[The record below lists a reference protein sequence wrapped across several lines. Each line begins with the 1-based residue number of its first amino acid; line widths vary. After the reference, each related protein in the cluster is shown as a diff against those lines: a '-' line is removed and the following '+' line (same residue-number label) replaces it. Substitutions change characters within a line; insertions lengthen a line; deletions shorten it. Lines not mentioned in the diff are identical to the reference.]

1 MSAIFHTKYSVCI
14 YCSFSVVLGYMH
26 GILKVLSEPE
36 NFTEVLLNKLKKQ
49 NKKKEPFQYAMGL

>member
-1 MSAIFHTKYSVCI
+1 MLFFILNTVFASIVNFQWFWVICTG
-14 YCSFSVVLGYMH
+14 L
-26 GILKVLSEPE
+26 LKVLSEPE